1 MENHDSHHHILPVK
15 TYVLTLLTLL
25 VLTAITVLVARF
37 DFGALNIVVA
47 MGVAM
52 IKASIVLLIF
62 MGMRWEKGI
71 SWVLLLSG
79 LSALILFFLLTF
91 SDIAY
96 RDMRDP
102 LEAEQFDLVSPVKL
116 IEAGH
121 HPPGH

>member
-15 TYVLTLLTLL
+15 TYVLTLLALL
-25 VLTAITVLVARF
+25 TLTAITVLVARF
-37 DFGALNIVVA
+37 DFGTLNIVIA
-47 MGVAM
+47 MGVA
-52 IKASIVLLIF
+52 IVKASIVLLIF

-91 SDIAY
+91 ADVAY
-96 RDMRDP
+96 RDLRDP
-102 LEAEQFDLVSPVKL
+102 MEAQQFDLVSPVKL
-116 IEAGH
+116 IGEGH